1 MNRKV
6 FLVFVVLMATGI
18 SLMAAPPPPP
28 GSNNATPIDAGIA
41 LLGAVGAVVA
51 GRKLLKS
58 K

>member
-1 MNRKV
+1 MNRKIFFV
-6 FLVFVVLMATGI
+6 FAVLMATGV

-28 GSNNATPIDAGIA
+28 GSNNATPVDAGLF
-41 LLGAVGAVVA
+41 LLGTVGALVA